1 MWHLRLDIFLLDI
14 EPNQTIQIW
23 SNAVS
28 MLDFKAYNEKV
39 KSKTFNIG
47 DLVWK
52 VILPMDRRDR
62 VLGKWSPNWEISQI
76 FSNCAYEIE
85 ELTPEKRSLNI
96 SGKYLKKYKPAL
108 QEVKI
113 VLEQ

>member
-39 KSKTFNIG
+39 KSKTFNTG
-47 DLVWK
+47 DLV
-52 VILPMDRRDR
+52 
-62 VLGKWSPNWEISQI
+62 
-76 FSNCAYEIE
+76 
-85 ELTPEKRSLNI
+85 
-96 SGKYLKKYKPAL
+96 
-108 QEVKI
+108 
-113 VLEQ
+113 